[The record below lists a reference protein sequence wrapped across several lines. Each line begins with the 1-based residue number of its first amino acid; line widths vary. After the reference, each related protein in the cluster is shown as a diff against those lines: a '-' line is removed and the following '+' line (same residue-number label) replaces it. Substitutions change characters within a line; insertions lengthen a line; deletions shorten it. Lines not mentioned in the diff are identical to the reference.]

1 MEGVSFLIL
10 RTLFTFILQ
19 IDLRYLSYADLTAS
33 VTVRSVF
40 SVKGRKNVQDAKQM
54 QRSGAVEPLSFDT
67 ELFFRESTRLTTIQD
82 VKDQMSN
89 VMAVPCHELI
99 LEFNR
104 QQLKSD
110 SVLSKCGIGS
120 GSLLSIRVPKVQM
133 PETCVFH
140 EGERVRLNE
149 AFFQT
154 ASSKIK
160 TPLEEAVFGIVV
172 FALPP
177 STGQEQ
183 RFVLVAPERESD
195 GNIGSARF
203 YRASDLELA
212 CTPLPIFQPGD
223 RVRLRR
229 GFDDTEGCLFDSE
242 AFGVVLHAG
251 PVRNGNQRNILV
263 ANVSN
268 SSDTRPFTFYS
279 AAALVHCSCSLR
291 VCSSEESS
299 FVEFIKQSFT
309 LSSSTPEQHFDFEDA
324 FRRDGTQV
332 CFFCETFLNVD

>member
-1 MEGVSFLIL
+1 M
-10 RTLFTFILQ
+10 
-19 IDLRYLSYADLTAS
+19 TAS
-33 VTVRSVF
+33 VTVRSMF
-40 SVKGRKNVQDAKQM
+40 SVKGRKNVQDDTKQM
-54 QRSGAVEPLSFDT
+54 QRPGAVEPRSFDT
-67 ELFFRESTRLTTIQD
+67 AMFFRGITHQTTVQD
-82 VKDQMSN
+82 VKDQMSH
-89 VMAVPCHELI
+89 VMAIPCHELI

-104 QQLKSD
+104 QKLKND
-110 SVLSKCGIGS
+110 SVLSKCGIDS
-120 GSLLSIRVPKVQM
+120 GSLLSVCLPTVQQHTS
-133 PETCVFH
+133 ETCVFH

-160 TPLEEAVFGIVV
+160 TPLEEAIFGIVV

-177 STGQEQ
+177 AMGQEQ

-195 GNIGSARF
+195 SNIGSSRF

-212 CTPLPIFQPGD
+212 YAPLPTFQPGD

-229 GFDDTEGCLFDSE
+229 GFDDREGCLFDSE
-242 AFGVVLHAG
+242 AYGVVLHSG

-263 ANVSN
+263 ANVSH
-268 SSDTRPFTFYS
+268 SSDTVVTFYS

-299 FVEFIKQSFT
+299 FVEFIQKSFT
-309 LSSSTPEQHFDFEDA
+309 LSSDSSPEQHFDFEDA
-324 FRRDGTQV
+324 FHRDGTQV
-332 CFFCETFLNVD
+332 CFFCKPFLNDN